1 MTPDDQ
7 RAPERIGT
15 PMAVF
20 AHRVNRAVADW
31 ARDVTG
37 LAGYDLPDP
46 VAMAVAPRPDLV
58 TEQEQAYVD
67 TAVGDEARGQMIVD
81 RRGSAPAPNLT
92 LVRRRVDEAGFKR
105 LLFDT
110 VTRRVPAPAAM
121 EGSR

>member
-7 RAPERIGT
+7 RALERIGT

-20 AHRVNRAVADW
+20 AHRVNRTVADW

-58 TEQEQAYVD
+58 MEQEQAYVD

-81 RRGSAPAPNLT
+81 RRVSAPAPNLT
-92 LVRRRVDEAGFKR
+92 LVRRVDEAGFKR

-110 VTRRVPAPAAM
+110 VTRRVPAPATM